1 MKLKRK
7 MYNKLLKHKSTL
19 NGQKALLIEGGKAH
33 WKIYNM

>member
-7 MYNKLLKHKSTL
+7 MYAKLLKHKSTL
-19 NGQKALLIEGGKAH
+19 NGAYRGGKAH